1 MHLCLK
7 IKPKCMTV
15 DGFSQSEHKRQLLA
29 EYDKINKALERL
41 DGGYDN
47 IQTLVV
53 QMHKDLP
60 STIRRELKLDK
71 VDEIIRRMHTAYTQ
85 FEFYQDNKDGVEQQT
100 LEDFSKSVVSHGHG
114 SVRSDLN
121 LLHSLVVP
129 NFTAD
134 GNISILGSS
143 IVALMAHGIKV
154 C

>member
-1 MHLCLK
+1 
-7 IKPKCMTV
+7 MTV

-60 STIRRELKLDK
+60 FTIRRELKLDK

-134 GNISILGSS
+134 GNISILTLKLFFSS
-143 IVALMAHGIKV
+143 RAFRLRS
-154 C
+154 